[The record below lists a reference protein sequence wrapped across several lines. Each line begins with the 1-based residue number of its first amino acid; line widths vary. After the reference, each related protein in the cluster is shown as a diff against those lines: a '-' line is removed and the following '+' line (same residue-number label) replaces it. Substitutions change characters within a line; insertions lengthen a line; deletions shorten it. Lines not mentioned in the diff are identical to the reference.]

1 MDAITCIKT
10 RRSIRKFK
18 SDKVSPEIIKDI
30 VLTASY
36 APSWKNTQ
44 TTRYIAITDPGD

>member
-36 APSWKNTQ
+36 APSEEHSDYPLYCHN
-44 TTRYIAITDPGD
+44 RSGD